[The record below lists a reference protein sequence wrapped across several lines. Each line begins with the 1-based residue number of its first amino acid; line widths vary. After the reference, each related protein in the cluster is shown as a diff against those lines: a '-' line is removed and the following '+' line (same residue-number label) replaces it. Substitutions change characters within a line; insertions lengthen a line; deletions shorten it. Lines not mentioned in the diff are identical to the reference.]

1 MKKILLILCWLLF
14 LSYSIEGLAQKKGS
28 TSKTKQKQ
36 SVMLYLPD
44 EFFGKWVISIDMCNK
59 NYNEC
64 DEEGEPFVLK
74 KASNGIQMS
83 GPRWGSKI
91 YSISKISED
100 SYKIKYK
107 EMHCELDWSDTSLI
121 IILTDKNKLVVDSGH
136 EKVTHYLC
144 E

>member
-1 MKKILLILCWLLF
+1 M
-14 LSYSIEGLAQKKGS
+14 
-28 TSKTKQKQ
+28 
-36 SVMLYLPD
+36 
-44 EFFGKWVISIDMCNK
+44 
-59 NYNEC
+59 
-64 DEEGEPFVLK
+64 LK